1 MGQCWAGLNL
11 LADGY
16 CSMAVIAA
24 SAHSIP
30 QFSPVLEANGETDQ
44 FVYEK
49 KFNLLPSTIA
59 KVWITP

>member
-30 QFSPVLEANGETDQ
+30 QFSPILEANGETDQ
-44 FVYEK
+44 FVQ
-49 KFNLLPSTIA
+49 IG
-59 KVWITP
+59 